1 MHSPIRRS
9 DRKIRTEIAQ
19 WQEQVLRELINI
31 TIGVAREAPARI
43 LATLEHEPPWDALEA
58 NMKAIS
64 RRNAVR
70 LLLLLTTIGMS
81 TYSLGGYLAKGF
93 GQQELIDWDKV
104 KSTYTEYLKN
114 PTPDNGK
121 RLLEALPQE
130 KTEDEQGDISRAVA
144 YIDNDYIAFEGRIL
158 AGDRFLIEAA
168 FRLLNFSDAGFSE
181 SLDQMLGNLARERPK
196 LYLEFLLKY
205 RNGSFIRNVGL
216 PILETNSWE
225 PEDMIAEWTKRV
237 NALKTVKET
246 KYRQIRDECIRL
258 LEGAINQCL
267 SENTWELIDWDKVRS
282 TYMEYLKN
290 PTLENGERLLEALP
304 QEKTEN
310 QMGDVSGAMYSIYDS
325 YPVLK
330 PKVLGGDRCL
340 TEAAFR
346 LLNFSDGDF
355 AETLNEILGNLA
367 TKNPKLFLEFLN
379 KYKSSSY
386 VKIVGYPVYGTGA
399 DGRERILS
407 EWAKR
412 VRALKTVKEAKYR
425 QIRDECICLL
435 EEAIKYPPEWLDY
448 IKK

>member
-1 MHSPIRRS
+1 MGI
-9 DRKIRTEIAQ
+9 D
-19 WQEQVLRELINI
+19 QE
-31 TIGVAREAPARI
+31 
-43 LATLEHEPPWDALEA
+43 
-58 NMKAIS
+58 K
-64 RRNAVR
+64 
-70 LLLLLTTIGMS
+70 
-81 TYSLGGYLAKGF
+81 
-93 GQQELIDWDKV
+93 LIDWDKV
-104 KSTYTEYLKN
+104 KSTFWDYLKDPVPEN
-114 PTPDNGK
+114 AKLFLDT
-121 RLLEALPQE
+121 LPKE
-130 KTEDEQGDISRAVA
+130 KTNNETGDKAA
-144 YIDNDYIAFEGRIL
+144 ATLYIYDNYLSFEAGVSGVL
-158 AGDRFLIEAA
+158 AGDRYLAEAA

-181 SLDQMLGNLARERPK
+181 SLDQMLGNLARERPR
-196 LYLEFLLKY
+196 LYLEFLLKH
-205 RNGSFIRNVGL
+205 RNGSFIKDVGL

-386 VKIVGYPVYGTGA
+386 VIIVGYPVYGTGA